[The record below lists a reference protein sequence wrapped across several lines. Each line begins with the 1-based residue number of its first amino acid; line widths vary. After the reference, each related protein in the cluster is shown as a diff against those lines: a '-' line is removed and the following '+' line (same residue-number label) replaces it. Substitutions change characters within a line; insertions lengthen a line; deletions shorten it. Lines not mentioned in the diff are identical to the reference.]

1 MGVMTEGVTYAADSG
16 YPILKIDE
24 EERRYTVHVHRLVAA
39 AEYGFDEIV
48 GMDVHH
54 KNQCKFDNRPENLE
68 VLSAEEHS
76 RWHADER
83 LGKGPWRSEERL
95 REMYHERGMSLTEI
109 GEELGC
115 SLVTVHD
122 WMKRREIERRTSRE
136 GLNVNRIDK
145 KQQTLSE
152 FGSE

>member
-1 MGVMTEGVTYAADSG
+1 MTEGVTYAADNG
-16 YPILKIDE
+16 YPILKVE
-24 EERRYTVHVHRLVAA
+24 EDKRRYVVQVHRLVAA
-39 AEYGFDEIV
+39 AEHGFDRIV

-54 KNQCKFDNRPENLE
+54 KNQCKFDSRPENLE
-68 VLSAEEHS
+68 VLSSEEHS

-95 REMYHERGMSLTEI
+95 WEMYNERRMSLTEI

-122 WMKRREIERRTSRE
+122 WMNRREIERRAPGE
-136 GLNVNRIDK
+136 GKKAYSIDE

-152 FGSE
+152 YGSK

>member
-1 MGVMTEGVTYAADSG
+1 MMTEGVSYTAESG
-16 YPILKIDE
+16 YEILQVVE
-24 EERRYTVHVHRLVAA
+24 GERTHEVFVHRLIAA
-39 AEYGFDEIV
+39 AEHGVDEIV

-68 VLSAEEHS
+68 VLSSKEHS

-95 REMYHERGMSLTEI
+95 REMYHERKMSLTEI

-122 WMKRREIERRTSRE
+122 WMNRREIERRSPGE
-136 GLNVNRIDK
+136 GKKAYSIDE

-152 FGSE
+152 YGSK

>member
-1 MGVMTEGVTYAADSG
+1 MAVMTEGVRYTAESG
-16 YPILKIDE
+16 YEILQVE
-24 EERRYTVHVHRLVAA
+24 EERTHKVLVHRLIAA
-39 AEYGFDEIV
+39 AEYGVDEIV
-48 GMDVHH
+48 GMDIHH

-68 VLSAEEHS
+68 VLSSEEHS

-122 WMKRREIERRTSRE
+122 WMERREIERRTPGE
-136 GLNVNRIDK
+136 GLNVNRIDED
-145 KQQTLSE
+145 QRELSE
-152 FGSE
+152 FSSG

>member
-1 MGVMTEGVTYAADSG
+1 MEVMTEGVSYTAESG
-16 YPILKIDE
+16 YEILEVE
-24 EERRYTVHVHRLVAA
+24 EDGRTHKVFVHRLIAA
-39 AEYGFDEIV
+39 AEYGVDEIA

-54 KNQCKFDNRPENLE
+54 KNQCKFDNRVGNLE
-68 VLSAEEHS
+68 VLSSVEHS

-83 LGKGPWRSEERL
+83 LGKGPWRSEEKL

-122 WMKRREIERRTSRE
+122 WMKRREIERRTPGE
-136 GLNVNRIDK
+136 GKKAYSIDEE
-145 KQQTLSE
+145 QQKLSE
-152 FGSE
+152 WQ